1 MKTVGLI
8 GGMSWESTASYYRI
22 INQEI
27 KARLGGLHSAKIV
40 LNSVDFA
47 EIEAMQQANAWQLS
61 ADLLINSARSLEA
74 AGAECMMIC
83 TNTMH
88 KVADDIAAAVSL
100 PLIHIADATAHVLLA
115 KDVTNVALLGTKFT
129 MSEPFYKDKL
139 EQHGIDVMVPSFD
152 EQTVIHDII
161 YQQLCLGDI
170 RKDSKSQYLDII
182 KTLQNKG
189 AQGVVLGCTEIGLL
203 ISQQDI
209 DLPLY
214 DTAEIHAKAAVEF
227 ALGNHVF

>member
-1 MKTVGLI
+1 MKTLGLI

-22 INQEI
+22 INQGI

-47 EIEAMQQANAWQLS
+47 EVEAMQQAGDWQLS
-61 ADLLINSARSLEA
+61 AELLKSSARSLEA
-74 AGAECMMIC
+74 AGAQCIMIC

-88 KVADDIAAAVSL
+88 KVADEVAATVSL
-100 PLIHIADATAHVLLA
+100 PLIHVADTTARVLIAKGVS
-115 KDVTNVALLGTKFT
+115 KVALLGTRFT
-129 MSEPFYKDKL
+129 MSEPFYKTRL
-139 EQHGIDVMVPSFD
+139 EQRGVDVVVPTDD

-170 RKDSKSQYLDII
+170 REDSKQQYLDII
-182 KTLQNKG
+182 NSLQHQG

-203 ISQQDI
+203 ISQQDTDI
-209 DLPLY
+209 PLF
-214 DTAEIHAKAAVEF
+214 DTAEIHANAAVEF
-227 ALGNHVF
+227 ALS

>member
-22 INQEI
+22 INQGI

-47 EIEAMQQANAWQLS
+47 EVEAMQQADDWQLS
-61 ADLLINSARSLEA
+61 AELLKSSARSLEA
-74 AGAECMMIC
+74 AGAQCIMIC

-88 KVADDIAAAVSL
+88 KVADEVAATVSL
-100 PLIHIADATAHVLLA
+100 PLIHVADTTARVLTA
-115 KDVTNVALLGTKFT
+115 KGVTKVALLGTRFT
-129 MSEPFYKDKL
+129 MSEPFYKTRL
-139 EQHGIDVMVPSFD
+139 EQRGVDVVVPTDD

-170 RKDSKSQYLDII
+170 REDSKQQYLDII
-182 KTLQNKG
+182 NLLQHQG

-203 ISQQDI
+203 ISQQDTDI
-209 DLPLY
+209 PLF
-214 DTAEIHAKAAVEF
+214 DTAEIHANAAVEF
-227 ALGNHVF
+227 ALS

>member
-22 INQEI
+22 INQGI

-47 EIEAMQQANAWQLS
+47 EVEAMQQAGDWQLS
-61 ADLLINSARSLEA
+61 AELLKSSARSLEA
-74 AGAECMMIC
+74 AGAQCIMIC

-88 KVADDIAAAVSL
+88 KVADEVAATVSL
-100 PLIHIADATAHVLLA
+100 PLIHVADTTARVLIA
-115 KDVTNVALLGTKFT
+115 KGVTKVALLGTRFT
-129 MSEPFYKDKL
+129 MSEPFYKTRL
-139 EQHGIDVMVPSFD
+139 EQRGVDVVVPTDD

-170 RKDSKSQYLDII
+170 REDSKQQYLDII
-182 KTLQNKG
+182 NSLQHQG
-189 AQGVVLGCTEIGLL
+189 AQSVVLGCTEIGLL
-203 ISQQDI
+203 ISQQDTDI
-209 DLPLY
+209 PLF
-214 DTAEIHAKAAVEF
+214 DTAEIHANAAVEF
-227 ALGNHVF
+227 ALSD

>member
-22 INQEI
+22 INQGI

-47 EIEAMQQANAWQLS
+47 EVEAMQQAGDWQLS
-61 ADLLINSARSLEA
+61 AELLKSSARSLEA
-74 AGAECMMIC
+74 AGAQCIMIC

-88 KVADDIAAAVSL
+88 KVADEVAATVSL
-100 PLIHIADATAHVLLA
+100 PLIHVADTTARVLIA
-115 KDVTNVALLGTKFT
+115 KGVTKVALLGTRFT
-129 MSEPFYKDKL
+129 MSEPFYKTRL
-139 EQHGIDVMVPSFD
+139 EQRGVDVVVPTDD

-170 RKDSKSQYLDII
+170 REDSKQQYLDII
-182 KTLQNKG
+182 NLLQHQG

-203 ISQQDI
+203 ISQQDTDI
-209 DLPLY
+209 PLF
-214 DTAEIHAKAAVEF
+214 DTAEIHANAAVEF
-227 ALGNHVF
+227 ALS